1 MQKKL
6 DRAIL
11 IGVNSINNYHQYK
24 ESLEELE
31 GLCLAC
37 DIITADKIIQTVNKI
52 SPRYYMGSG
61 KVTEVKALLGI
72 LDANIVVFDDP
83 LSPSQLR
90 NLEKALDCQ
99 VYDRSFLILQIFS
112 RRAKT
117 KKAFLEVSLAQKLY
131 MLPRLVGMRNSLSRQ
146 GGSSFNAR
154 GPGEMKLELDRR
166 KLNDEISH
174 IKKELDVV
182 KQERLTSSKR
192 RLSNELPVVA
202 LVGYTNAGKSSLM
215 NSLIKLYGINK
226 EEVTEHDALFTT
238 LDTKSKKIKKDNYP
252 PFILID
258 TVGFIEKLP
267 HELINAFEST
277 LMDITS
283 ADLILHIIDGLN
295 PSINQIEFTKNLLR
309 NLKANQIN
317 RLMVVTKKDLTNK
330 APIFHDDYFHISN
343 KTLEGVEELFVAIDN
358 NLYLDANLYNLSIPY
373 NNLNIFNVLKENTR
387 IIKEEYT
394 DDGVSIRAL
403 LTKRQKALVEK
414 YINNK

>member
-52 SPRYYMGSG
+52 SPRFYMGSG

-117 KKAFLEVSLAQKLY
+117 KQAFLEVSLAQKLY

-146 GGSSFNAR
+146 GGSSFN
-154 GPGEMKLELDRR
+154 
-166 KLNDEISH
+166 
-174 IKKELDVV
+174 
-182 KQERLTSSKR
+182 
-192 RLSNELPVVA
+192 
-202 LVGYTNAGKSSLM
+202 
-215 NSLIKLYGINK
+215 
-226 EEVTEHDALFTT
+226 
-238 LDTKSKKIKKDNYP
+238 
-252 PFILID
+252 
-258 TVGFIEKLP
+258 
-267 HELINAFEST
+267 
-277 LMDITS
+277 
-283 ADLILHIIDGLN
+283 
-295 PSINQIEFTKNLLR
+295 
-309 NLKANQIN
+309 
-317 RLMVVTKKDLTNK
+317 
-330 APIFHDDYFHISN
+330 
-343 KTLEGVEELFVAIDN
+343 
-358 NLYLDANLYNLSIPY
+358 
-373 NNLNIFNVLKENTR
+373 
-387 IIKEEYT
+387 
-394 DDGVSIRAL
+394 
-403 LTKRQKALVEK
+403 
-414 YINNK
+414 